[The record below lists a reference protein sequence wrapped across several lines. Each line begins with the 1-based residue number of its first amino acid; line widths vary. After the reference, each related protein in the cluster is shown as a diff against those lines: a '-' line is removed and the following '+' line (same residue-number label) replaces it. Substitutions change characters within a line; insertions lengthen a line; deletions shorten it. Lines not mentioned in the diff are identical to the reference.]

1 VVSRH
6 QRGEDDLRSRQSS
19 ERGESAAS
27 HSRNRDAV
35 AVVGAGAVGLTL
47 AAGLAEAGHPVLL
60 CGRHVLDT
68 VTVHDERGVRKYP
81 LEPAHDPALV
91 HRVPWVV
98 LATKIHQTEQALSWL
113 MRLADQDTHVVVA
126 QNGVDHR
133 ERLAGVAGHITPA
146 LVYFS
151 AERMR
156 PGVVRARSPEKKYDL
171 LLPNDRDGDAVADL
185 FAQTP
190 IRVEQVADFTTASW
204 AKLLINAVTN
214 PITALTARRLG
225 VLHEAGVDDVA
236 RELLRETVAV
246 GRAEGAALTD
256 DMVEETIDAIW
267 RLDPEIAP
275 STLQDRL
282 AGRPLELDGLTGVVV
297 RRAARHGID
306 VPASRMLLAL
316 LNATLNEAA

>member
-1 VVSRH
+1 VVSP
-6 QRGEDDLRSRQSS
+6 QQGGVDDSCSRQSS
-19 ERGESAAS
+19 GRVGSAAS
-27 HSRNRDAV
+27 NPRDRDAV

-60 CGRHVLDT
+60 CGGHVLDT
-68 VTVHDERGVRKYP
+68 VTIHDEHGVRQYP

-113 MRLADQDTHVVVA
+113 MRLADQDTYVVVA
-126 QNGVDHR
+126 QNGVEHR
-133 ERLAGVAGHITPA
+133 ERVHGVDGHITPA

-151 AERMR
+151 GERIAS
-156 PGVVRARSPEKKYDL
+156 GVVQARYPEKYDL
-171 LLPNDRDGDAVADL
+171 LLPDDPDGAAVADL
-185 FAQTP
+185 FADTP
-190 IRVEQVADFTTASW
+190 IRVQEVADFTTASW
-204 AKLLINAVTN
+204 AKLLLNAVTN
-214 PITALTARRLG
+214 PITALTARRIG
-225 VLHEAGVDDVA
+225 VLHDAEVEDVA

-256 DMVEETIDAIW
+256 DAVEQTIDALR

-282 AGRPLELDGLTGVVV
+282 AGRPLELEGLTGTVV

-316 LNATLNEAA
+316 LNATLNKAA